1 MKLYVWVVLRIDTN
15 EKDVD
20 DVEGV
25 FGSFKKAEDYV
36 KSMPED
42 NSYYVFEEEIL

>member
-1 MKLYVWVVLRIDTN
+1 MSLYVWVVLRMDTN
-15 EKDVD
+15 EK